1 MRRFLTICG
10 WLSKGGVILSAISM
24 ILVVL
29 LIMTEIILRS
39 VFNTSTLVADE
50 YSGYLMLFIVMFGLA
65 HTMKTEGHIR
75 ITLITGRLKET
86 SFKVLDAI
94 VSGVACVVTCFCFYH
109 AVKMVYDTYS
119 LGMKADSIAETP
131 LFLPQIAVPVGFGL
145 LALDLLARCIEN
157 IMSLTDR
164 K

>member
-1 MRRFLTICG
+1 MKQFLTVCR
-10 WLSKGGVILSAISM
+10 WLSRGGAIISAISM
-24 ILVVL
+24 MLVVA
-29 LIMTEIILRS
+29 LITTEIILRS
-39 VFNTSTLVADE
+39 VFNTSTLIADE

-65 HTMKTEGHIR
+65 YTMKTEGHIR
-75 ITLITGRLKET
+75 ITLVTGRLKEK
-86 SFKVLDAI
+86 SFRVLDAI

-109 AVKMVYDTYS
+109 AAKMVYDTYS

-145 LALDLLARCIEN
+145 LALELLTRCIEN
-157 IMSLTDR
+157 IMFIRNR